1 MALRRL
7 ARIIRQNATA
17 AIAAA
22 AALITMLVVPPDAA
36 YLGYFDVGTLAC
48 LFALLAVI
56 RALRNAGFFESIAR
70 AVVRRFKTLR
80 GLGCAL
86 VGVTLVCS
94 MFATNDM
101 ALLMLLPLSTVTL
114 ASTGNERALP
124 FAFVMQA
131 IAANL
136 GGMILPFGNPQ
147 NIFLASR
154 FSIGFGDFLAAM
166 ALPFGVSI
174 ALIALCCAIGFKP
187 TPLESAAAAAAPANA
202 KAKENAKTGT
212 PSAKRTAAATAAA
225 NPAESA
231 PSPALAAPAAPN
243 PASTTSAA
251 APSSAPAPLPRARI
265 ALYLALF
272 AFSLGMVFKVVPPAA
287 GATVVAVALLFAD
300 RRALAHVDWGL
311 LATFALFFVFSG
323 NMARIPEVQ
332 GFFQALLGQSTLLTS
347 ALASQAISNVPAA
360 ILLAPF
366 ADGWRAL
373 LVGVNVG
380 GAGTL
385 IASLAS
391 LIAFNHFR
399 AIKRGMKRPGIRAL
413 STKRYLALFS
423 ALNFGFLAVLL
434 AVCLAAGI

>member
-17 AIAAA
+17 SIAAA
-22 AALITMLVVPPDAA
+22 AALVTMLFVPPDAA
-36 YLGYFDVGTLAC
+36 YLGYFDLNTLAC

-56 RALRNAGFFESIAR
+56 RALRNAGFFETIAH

-124 FAFVMQA
+124 FTFVMQA

-147 NIFLASR
+147 NIFLNSR
-154 FSIGFGDFLAAM
+154 FGIAFPDFLATM
-166 ALPFGVSI
+166 ALPFAVSVI
-174 ALIALCCAIGFKP
+174 LIALCCFVGFK
-187 TPLESAAAAAAPANA
+187 AAPLSSSGA
-202 KAKENAKTGT
+202 
-212 PSAKRTAAATAAA
+212 PDAAS
-225 NPAESA
+225 ER
-231 PSPALAAPAAPN
+231 
-243 PASTTSAA
+243 
-251 APSSAPAPLPRARI
+251 APLPRAKT
-265 ALYLALF
+265 ALYLVLF
-272 AFSLGMVFKVVPPAA
+272 ALSLGMVFRVVPFVAGVVIVAA
-287 GATVVAVALLFAD
+287 ALLFAD

-332 GFFQALLGQSTLLTS
+332 GFFSMLLGQSTLVTS
-347 ALASQAISNVPAA
+347 ALASQVISNVPAA

-366 ADGWRAL
+366 VDGYQSL
-373 LVGVNVG
+373 LIGVNIG

-399 AIKRGMKRPGIRAL
+399 AIKRGMKRPGIQAL

-423 ALNFGFLAVLL
+423 ALNFAFLAVLL
-434 AVCLAAGI
+434 AVCLAAGF

>member
-17 AIAAA
+17 SIAAA
-22 AALITMLVVPPDAA
+22 AALVTMLFVPPDAA
-36 YLGYFDVGTLAC
+36 YLGYFDLNTLAC

-56 RALRNAGFFESIAR
+56 RALRNAGFFETIAH

-124 FAFVMQA
+124 FTFVMQA

-147 NIFLASR
+147 NIFLNSR
-154 FSIGFGDFLAAM
+154 FGIAFPDFLATM
-166 ALPFGVSI
+166 ALPFAVSVI
-174 ALIALCCAIGFKP
+174 LIALCCLAGFKAI
-187 TPLESAAAAAAPANA
+187 PLSSSGVPDAD
-202 KAKENAKTGT
+202 
-212 PSAKRTAAATAAA
+212 
-225 NPAESA
+225 
-231 PSPALAAPAAPN
+231 
-243 PASTTSAA
+243 ASER
-251 APSSAPAPLPRARI
+251 APLPRAKT
-265 ALYLALF
+265 ALYLVLF
-272 AFSLGMVFKVVPPAA
+272 ALSLGMVFRVVPFVAGVVIVAA
-287 GATVVAVALLFAD
+287 ALLFAD
-300 RRALAHVDWGL
+300 LRALAHVDWGL

-332 GFFQALLGQSTLLTS
+332 GFFSMLLGQSTLVTS
-347 ALASQAISNVPAA
+347 ALASQVISNVPAA

-366 ADGWRAL
+366 VDGYQPL
-373 LVGVNVG
+373 LIGVTIG

-399 AIKRGMKRPGIRAL
+399 AIKRGMKRPGIQAL
-413 STKRYLALFS
+413 STKRYLMLFS
-423 ALNFGFLAVLL
+423 ALNFAFLAVLL
-434 AVCLAAGI
+434 AVCLAAGF

>member
-1 MALRRL
+1 MALRRF

-17 AIAAA
+17 SIAAL
-22 AALITMLVVPPDAA
+22 AALVTMLFVPPDAA
-36 YLGYFDVGTLAC
+36 YLGYFDLNTLAC

-56 RALRNAGFFESIAR
+56 RALRNAGFFETVAQ
-70 AVVRRFKTLR
+70 AVIRRFKTLR

-86 VGVTLVCS
+86 VGVTLICS

-124 FAFVMQA
+124 FTFVMQA

-147 NIFLASR
+147 NIFLNSR
-154 FSIGFGDFLAAM
+154 FGIAFPDFLATM
-166 ALPFGVSI
+166 ALPFGVSV
-174 ALIALCCAIGFKP
+174 ALIALCCLAGFKATTLSSSSVP
-187 TPLESAAAAAAPANA
+187 GIDAAD
-202 KAKENAKTGT
+202 
-212 PSAKRTAAATAAA
+212 RT
-225 NPAESA
+225 
-231 PSPALAAPAAPN
+231 
-243 PASTTSAA
+243 
-251 APSSAPAPLPRARI
+251 PLPRAKT

-272 AFSLGMVFKVVPPAA
+272 ALSLGMVFRVVPFAV
-287 GATVVAVALLFAD
+287 GVVIVAIALLFAD

-332 GFFQALLGQSTLLTS
+332 GFFSMLLGQSTLITS
-347 ALASQAISNVPAA
+347 TLASQVISNVPAA

-366 ADGWRAL
+366 VDGYHSL
-373 LVGVNVG
+373 LVGVNIG

-399 AIKRGMKRPGIRAL
+399 AIKRGMKRPGIKAL

-423 ALNFGFLAVLL
+423 ALNFAFLAVLL
-434 AVCLAAGI
+434 AICLAAGY

>member
-17 AIAAA
+17 SIAAA
-22 AALITMLVVPPDAA
+22 AALVTMLFVPPDAA
-36 YLGYFDVGTLAC
+36 YLGYFDLNTLAC

-56 RALRNAGFFESIAR
+56 RALRNAGFFETVAH

-124 FAFVMQA
+124 FTFVMQA

-147 NIFLASR
+147 NIFLNSR
-154 FSIGFGDFLAAM
+154 FGIAFPDFLATM
-166 ALPFGVSI
+166 ALPFAVSVI
-174 ALIALCCAIGFKP
+174 LIALCCLAGFKA
-187 TPLESAAAAAAPANA
+187 TPLSSSGVPDAD
-202 KAKENAKTGT
+202 
-212 PSAKRTAAATAAA
+212 
-225 NPAESA
+225 
-231 PSPALAAPAAPN
+231 
-243 PASTTSAA
+243 ASER
-251 APSSAPAPLPRARI
+251 APLPRAKT
-265 ALYLALF
+265 ALYLVLF
-272 AFSLGMVFKVVPPAA
+272 ALSLGMVFRVVPFVAGVVIVAA
-287 GATVVAVALLFAD
+287 ALLFAD
-300 RRALAHVDWGL
+300 RCALAHVDWGL

-332 GFFQALLGQSTLLTS
+332 GFFSMLLGQSTLVTS
-347 ALASQAISNVPAA
+347 ALASQVISNVPAA

-366 ADGWRAL
+366 VDGYQSL
-373 LVGVNVG
+373 LIGVNIG

-399 AIKRGMKRPGIRAL
+399 AIKRGMKRPGIQAL

-423 ALNFGFLAVLL
+423 ALNFAFLAVLL
-434 AVCLAAGI
+434 TVCLAAGF

>member
-17 AIAAA
+17 SIAAT
-22 AALITMLVVPPDAA
+22 AALVTMLFVPPDAA
-36 YLGYFDVGTLAC
+36 YLGYFDLNTLAC

-56 RALRNAGFFESIAR
+56 RALRNAGFFETVAH

-124 FAFVMQA
+124 FTFVMQA

-147 NIFLASR
+147 NIFLNSR
-154 FSIGFGDFLAAM
+154 FGIAFPDFLATM
-166 ALPFGVSI
+166 ALPFAVSVI
-174 ALIALCCAIGFKP
+174 LIALCCLAGFKA
-187 TPLESAAAAAAPANA
+187 TPLSSSGVPDAD
-202 KAKENAKTGT
+202 
-212 PSAKRTAAATAAA
+212 
-225 NPAESA
+225 
-231 PSPALAAPAAPN
+231 
-243 PASTTSAA
+243 ASER
-251 APSSAPAPLPRARI
+251 APLPRAKT
-265 ALYLALF
+265 ALYLVLF
-272 AFSLGMVFKVVPPAA
+272 ELSLGMVFRVVPFVAGVVIVAA
-287 GATVVAVALLFAD
+287 ALLFAD

-332 GFFQALLGQSTLLTS
+332 GFFSMLLGQSTLVTS
-347 ALASQAISNVPAA
+347 ALASQVISNVPAA

-366 ADGWRAL
+366 VDGYQSL
-373 LVGVNVG
+373 LIGVNIG

-391 LIAFNHFR
+391 LIALNHFR
-399 AIKRGMKRPGIRAL
+399 AIKRGMKRPGIQAL

-423 ALNFGFLAVLL
+423 ALNFAFLAVLL
-434 AVCLAAGI
+434 AVCLAAGF

>member
-1 MALRRL
+1 
-7 ARIIRQNATA
+7 
-17 AIAAA
+17 
-22 AALITMLVVPPDAA
+22 
-36 YLGYFDVGTLAC
+36 
-48 LFALLAVI
+48 
-56 RALRNAGFFESIAR
+56 
-70 AVVRRFKTLR
+70 
-80 GLGCAL
+80 
-86 VGVTLVCS
+86 
-94 MFATNDM
+94 
-101 ALLMLLPLSTVTL
+101 
-114 ASTGNERALP
+114 
-124 FAFVMQA
+124 
-131 IAANL
+131 
-136 GGMILPFGNPQ
+136 
-147 NIFLASR
+147 
-154 FSIGFGDFLAAM
+154 
-166 ALPFGVSI
+166 
-174 ALIALCCAIGFKP
+174 
-187 TPLESAAAAAAPANA
+187 
-202 KAKENAKTGT
+202 
-212 PSAKRTAAATAAA
+212 
-225 NPAESA
+225 
-231 PSPALAAPAAPN
+231 
-243 PASTTSAA
+243 
-251 APSSAPAPLPRARI
+251 
-265 ALYLALF
+265 
-272 AFSLGMVFKVVPPAA
+272 MVFKVVPPAA

>member
-17 AIAAA
+17 SIAAA
-22 AALITMLVVPPDAA
+22 AALVTILFVPPDAA
-36 YLGYFDVGTLAC
+36 YLGYFDLNTLAC

-56 RALRNAGFFESIAR
+56 RALRNAGFFETVAH

-124 FAFVMQA
+124 FTFVMQA

-147 NIFLASR
+147 NIFLNSR
-154 FSIGFGDFLAAM
+154 FGIAFPDFLATM
-166 ALPFGVSI
+166 ALPFAVSVI
-174 ALIALCCAIGFKP
+174 LIALCCLAGFKA
-187 TPLESAAAAAAPANA
+187 TPLSSSGVPDAD
-202 KAKENAKTGT
+202 
-212 PSAKRTAAATAAA
+212 
-225 NPAESA
+225 
-231 PSPALAAPAAPN
+231 
-243 PASTTSAA
+243 TSER
-251 APSSAPAPLPRARI
+251 APLPRAKT
-265 ALYLALF
+265 ALYLVLF
-272 AFSLGMVFKVVPPAA
+272 ALSLGMVFRVVPFVAGVVIVAA
-287 GATVVAVALLFAD
+287 ALLFAD

-332 GFFQALLGQSTLLTS
+332 GFFSMLLGQSTLVTS
-347 ALASQAISNVPAA
+347 ALASQVISNVPAA

-366 ADGWRAL
+366 VDGYQSL
-373 LVGVNVG
+373 LIGVNIG

-399 AIKRGMKRPGIRAL
+399 AIKRGMKRPGIQAL

-423 ALNFGFLAVLL
+423 ALNFAFLAVLL
-434 AVCLAAGI
+434 AVCLAAGS

>member
-17 AIAAA
+17 SIAAA
-22 AALITMLVVPPDAA
+22 AALVTMLFVPPDAA
-36 YLGYFDVGTLAC
+36 YLGYFDLNTLAC

-56 RALRNAGFFESIAR
+56 RALRNAGFFETVAH

-124 FAFVMQA
+124 FTFVMQA

-147 NIFLASR
+147 NIFLNSR
-154 FSIGFGDFLAAM
+154 FDIAFPDFLATM
-166 ALPFGVSI
+166 ALPFAVSVI
-174 ALIALCCAIGFKP
+174 LIALCCLAGFKVA
-187 TPLESAAAAAAPANA
+187 PLSSSGAPDAAAS
-202 KAKENAKTGT
+202 E
-212 PSAKRTAAATAAA
+212 R
-225 NPAESA
+225 
-231 PSPALAAPAAPN
+231 
-243 PASTTSAA
+243 
-251 APSSAPAPLPRARI
+251 APLPRAKT
-265 ALYLALF
+265 ALYLVLF
-272 AFSLGMVFKVVPPAA
+272 ALSLGMVFRVVPFVA
-287 GATVVAVALLFAD
+287 GVVIVAVALLFAD

-332 GFFQALLGQSTLLTS
+332 GFFSMLLGQSTLVTS
-347 ALASQAISNVPAA
+347 ALASQVISNVPAA

-366 ADGWRAL
+366 VDGYQSL
-373 LVGVNVG
+373 LIGVNIG

-385 IASLAS
+385 IASLTS

-399 AIKRGMKRPGIRAL
+399 AIKRGMKRPGIQAL

-423 ALNFGFLAVLL
+423 ALNFAFLAVLL
-434 AVCLAAGI
+434 AVCLAAGF

>member
-17 AIAAA
+17 FIAAA
-22 AALITMLVVPPDAA
+22 AALVTMLFVPPDA
-36 YLGYFDVGTLAC
+36 GYFDLNTLAC

-56 RALRNAGFFESIAR
+56 RALRNAGFFETVAH

-124 FAFVMQA
+124 FTFVMQA

-147 NIFLASR
+147 NIFLNSR
-154 FSIGFGDFLAAM
+154 FGIAFPDFLATM
-166 ALPFGVSI
+166 ALPFAVSVI
-174 ALIALCCAIGFKP
+174 LIALCCLAGFKA
-187 TPLESAAAAAAPANA
+187 TPLSSSGVPDAD
-202 KAKENAKTGT
+202 
-212 PSAKRTAAATAAA
+212 
-225 NPAESA
+225 
-231 PSPALAAPAAPN
+231 
-243 PASTTSAA
+243 ASER
-251 APSSAPAPLPRARI
+251 APLPRAKT
-265 ALYLALF
+265 ALYLVLF
-272 AFSLGMVFKVVPPAA
+272 ALSLGMVFRVVPFVAGVVIVAA
-287 GATVVAVALLFAD
+287 ALLFAD

-332 GFFQALLGQSTLLTS
+332 GFFSMLLGQSTLVTS
-347 ALASQAISNVPAA
+347 ALASQVISNVPAA

-366 ADGWRAL
+366 VDGYQSL
-373 LVGVNVG
+373 LIGVNIG

-399 AIKRGMKRPGIRAL
+399 AIKRGMKRPGIQAL

-423 ALNFGFLAVLL
+423 ALNFAFLAVLL
-434 AVCLAAGI
+434 AVCLAAGF

>member
-17 AIAAA
+17 SIAAA
-22 AALITMLVVPPDAA
+22 AALVTMLFVPPDAA
-36 YLGYFDVGTLAC
+36 YLGYFDLNTLAC

-56 RALRNAGFFESIAR
+56 RALRNAGFFETIAH

-124 FAFVMQA
+124 FTFVMQA

-147 NIFLASR
+147 NIFLNSR
-154 FSIGFGDFLAAM
+154 FGIAFPDFLATM
-166 ALPFGVSI
+166 ALPFAVSVI
-174 ALIALCCAIGFKP
+174 LIALCCLVGFKAA
-187 TPLESAAAAAAPANA
+187 PLSSSGAPDAAAS
-202 KAKENAKTGT
+202 E
-212 PSAKRTAAATAAA
+212 R
-225 NPAESA
+225 
-231 PSPALAAPAAPN
+231 
-243 PASTTSAA
+243 
-251 APSSAPAPLPRARI
+251 APLPRAKT
-265 ALYLALF
+265 ALHLVLF
-272 AFSLGMVFKVVPPAA
+272 ALSLGMVFRVVPFVAGVVIVAA
-287 GATVVAVALLFAD
+287 ALLFAD

-332 GFFQALLGQSTLLTS
+332 GFFSMLLGQSTLVTS
-347 ALASQAISNVPAA
+347 ALASQVISNVPAA

-366 ADGWRAL
+366 ADGFQSL
-373 LVGVNVG
+373 LIGVNIG

-399 AIKRGMKRPGIRAL
+399 AIKRGMKRPGIQAL
-413 STKRYLALFS
+413 STKRYLVLFS
-423 ALNFGFLAVLL
+423 ALNFAFLAVLL
-434 AVCLAAGI
+434 AVCLAAGF

>member
-17 AIAAA
+17 SIAAT
-22 AALITMLVVPPDAA
+22 AALVTMLFVPPDAA
-36 YLGYFDVGTLAC
+36 YLGYFDLNTLAC

-56 RALRNAGFFESIAR
+56 RALRNAGFFETVAH

-86 VGVTLVCS
+86 VGVTLACS

-124 FAFVMQA
+124 FTFVMQA

-147 NIFLASR
+147 NIFLNSR
-154 FSIGFGDFLAAM
+154 FGIAFPDFLATM
-166 ALPFGVSI
+166 ALPFAVSVI
-174 ALIALCCAIGFKP
+174 LIALCCLAGFKA
-187 TPLESAAAAAAPANA
+187 TPLSSSGVPDAD
-202 KAKENAKTGT
+202 
-212 PSAKRTAAATAAA
+212 
-225 NPAESA
+225 
-231 PSPALAAPAAPN
+231 
-243 PASTTSAA
+243 ASER
-251 APSSAPAPLPRARI
+251 APLPRAKT
-265 ALYLALF
+265 ALYLVLF
-272 AFSLGMVFKVVPPAA
+272 ALSLGMVFRVVPFVAGVVIVAA
-287 GATVVAVALLFAD
+287 ALLFAD

-332 GFFQALLGQSTLLTS
+332 GFFSMLLGQSTLVTS
-347 ALASQAISNVPAA
+347 ALASQVISNVPAA

-366 ADGWRAL
+366 VDGYQSL
-373 LVGVNVG
+373 LIGVNIG

-399 AIKRGMKRPGIRAL
+399 AIKRGMKRPGIQAL

-423 ALNFGFLAVLL
+423 ALNFAFLAVLL
-434 AVCLAAGI
+434 AVCLAAGF

>member
-17 AIAAA
+17 SIAAT
-22 AALITMLVVPPDAA
+22 AALVTMLFVPPDAA
-36 YLGYFDVGTLAC
+36 YLGYFDLNTLAC

-56 RALRNAGFFESIAR
+56 RALRNAGFFETVAH

-124 FAFVMQA
+124 FTFVMQA

-147 NIFLASR
+147 NIFLNSR
-154 FSIGFGDFLAAM
+154 FDIAFPDFLTTM
-166 ALPFGVSI
+166 ALPFAVSVI
-174 ALIALCCAIGFKP
+174 LIALCCLAGFKVA
-187 TPLESAAAAAAPANA
+187 PLSSSGAPDAAAS
-202 KAKENAKTGT
+202 E
-212 PSAKRTAAATAAA
+212 R
-225 NPAESA
+225 
-231 PSPALAAPAAPN
+231 
-243 PASTTSAA
+243 
-251 APSSAPAPLPRARI
+251 APLPRAKT
-265 ALYLALF
+265 ALYLVLF
-272 AFSLGMVFKVVPPAA
+272 ALSLGMVFRVVPFVA
-287 GATVVAVALLFAD
+287 GVVIVAVALLFAD

-332 GFFQALLGQSTLLTS
+332 GFFSMLLGQSTLVTS
-347 ALASQAISNVPAA
+347 ALASQVISNVPAA

-366 ADGWRAL
+366 VDGYQSL
-373 LVGVNVG
+373 LIGVNIG

-399 AIKRGMKRPGIRAL
+399 AIKRGMKRPGIQAL

-423 ALNFGFLAVLL
+423 ALNFAFLAVLL
-434 AVCLAAGI
+434 AVCLAAGF

>member
-17 AIAAA
+17 SIAAT
-22 AALITMLVVPPDAA
+22 AALVTMLFVPPDAA
-36 YLGYFDVGTLAC
+36 YLGYFDLNTLAC

-56 RALRNAGFFESIAR
+56 RALRNAGFFETVAH

-124 FAFVMQA
+124 FTFVMQA

-147 NIFLASR
+147 NIFLNSR
-154 FSIGFGDFLAAM
+154 FGIAFPDFLATM
-166 ALPFGVSI
+166 ALPFAVSVI
-174 ALIALCCAIGFKP
+174 LIALCCLAGFKA
-187 TPLESAAAAAAPANA
+187 TPLSSSGVPDADASE
-202 KAKENAKTGT
+202 
-212 PSAKRTAAATAAA
+212 R
-225 NPAESA
+225 
-231 PSPALAAPAAPN
+231 AL
-243 PASTTSAA
+243 
-251 APSSAPAPLPRARI
+251 LPRAKT
-265 ALYLALF
+265 ALYLVLF
-272 AFSLGMVFKVVPPAA
+272 ALSLGMVFGVVPFVAGVVIVAA
-287 GATVVAVALLFAD
+287 ALLFAD

-332 GFFQALLGQSTLLTS
+332 GFFSMLLGQSTLVTS
-347 ALASQAISNVPAA
+347 ALASQVISNVPAA

-366 ADGWRAL
+366 VDGYQSL
-373 LVGVNVG
+373 LIGVNIG

-399 AIKRGMKRPGIRAL
+399 AIKRGMKRPGIQAL

-423 ALNFGFLAVLL
+423 ALNFAFLAVLL
-434 AVCLAAGI
+434 AVCLAAGS

>member
-17 AIAAA
+17 SIAAA
-22 AALITMLVVPPDAA
+22 AALVTMLFVPPDAA
-36 YLGYFDVGTLAC
+36 YLGYFDLNTLAC

-56 RALRNAGFFESIAR
+56 RALRNAGFFETVAH

-101 ALLMLLPLSTVTL
+101 ALLMLLPLSTVTV

-124 FAFVMQA
+124 FTFVMQA
-131 IAANL
+131 IAASL

-147 NIFLASR
+147 NIFLNSR
-154 FSIGFGDFLAAM
+154 FGIAFPDFLATM
-166 ALPFGVSI
+166 ALPFAVSVI
-174 ALIALCCAIGFKP
+174 LIALCCLAGFKA
-187 TPLESAAAAAAPANA
+187 TPLSSSGVPDAD
-202 KAKENAKTGT
+202 
-212 PSAKRTAAATAAA
+212 
-225 NPAESA
+225 
-231 PSPALAAPAAPN
+231 
-243 PASTTSAA
+243 ASER
-251 APSSAPAPLPRARI
+251 APLPRAKT
-265 ALYLALF
+265 ALYLVLF
-272 AFSLGMVFKVVPPAA
+272 ALSLGMVFRVVPFVAGVVIVAA
-287 GATVVAVALLFAD
+287 ALLFAD

-332 GFFQALLGQSTLLTS
+332 GFFSMLLGQSTLVTS
-347 ALASQAISNVPAA
+347 ALASQVISNVPAA

-366 ADGWRAL
+366 VDGFQSL
-373 LVGVNVG
+373 LIGVNIG

-399 AIKRGMKRPGIRAL
+399 AIKRGMKRPGIQAL
-413 STKRYLALFS
+413 STKRYLMLFS
-423 ALNFGFLAVLL
+423 ALNFAFLAVLL
-434 AVCLAAGI
+434 AVCLAAGF

>member
-17 AIAAA
+17 SIAAT
-22 AALITMLVVPPDAA
+22 AALVTMLFVPPDAA
-36 YLGYFDVGTLAC
+36 YLGYFDLNTLAC

-56 RALRNAGFFESIAR
+56 RALRNAGFFETVAH

-124 FAFVMQA
+124 FTFVMQA

-147 NIFLASR
+147 NIFLNSR
-154 FSIGFGDFLAAM
+154 FGIAFPDFLATM
-166 ALPFGVSI
+166 ALPFAVSVI
-174 ALIALCCAIGFKP
+174 LIALCCLAGFKVA
-187 TPLESAAAAAAPANA
+187 PLSSS
-202 KAKENAKTGT
+202 GT
-212 PSAKRTAAATAAA
+212 PDAD
-225 NPAESA
+225 
-231 PSPALAAPAAPN
+231 
-243 PASTTSAA
+243 ASER
-251 APSSAPAPLPRARI
+251 APLPRAKT
-265 ALYLALF
+265 ALYLVLF
-272 AFSLGMVFKVVPPAA
+272 ALSLGMVFRVVPFVAGVVIVAA
-287 GATVVAVALLFAD
+287 ALLFAD

-332 GFFQALLGQSTLLTS
+332 GFFSMLLGQSTLVTS
-347 ALASQAISNVPAA
+347 ALASQVISNVPAA

-366 ADGWRAL
+366 VDGYQSL
-373 LVGVNVG
+373 LIGVNIG

-399 AIKRGMKRPGIRAL
+399 AIKRGMKRPGIQAL

-423 ALNFGFLAVLL
+423 ALNFAFLAVLL
-434 AVCLAAGI
+434 AVCLAAGS

>member
-17 AIAAA
+17 SIAAA
-22 AALITMLVVPPDAA
+22 AALVTMPFVPPDAA
-36 YLGYFDVGTLAC
+36 YLGYFDLNTLAC

-56 RALRNAGFFESIAR
+56 RALRNAGFFETIAH

-124 FAFVMQA
+124 FTFVMQA

-147 NIFLASR
+147 NIFLNSR
-154 FSIGFGDFLAAM
+154 FGIAFPDFLATM
-166 ALPFGVSI
+166 ALPFAVSVI
-174 ALIALCCAIGFKP
+174 LIALCCLAGFKA
-187 TPLESAAAAAAPANA
+187 TPLSSSGVPDAD
-202 KAKENAKTGT
+202 
-212 PSAKRTAAATAAA
+212 
-225 NPAESA
+225 
-231 PSPALAAPAAPN
+231 
-243 PASTTSAA
+243 ASER
-251 APSSAPAPLPRARI
+251 APLPRAKT
-265 ALYLALF
+265 ALYLVLF
-272 AFSLGMVFKVVPPAA
+272 AFSLGMVFRVVPFVAGVVIVAA
-287 GATVVAVALLFAD
+287 ALLFAD

-332 GFFQALLGQSTLLTS
+332 GFFSMLLGQSTLVTS
-347 ALASQAISNVPAA
+347 VLASQVISNVPAA

-366 ADGWRAL
+366 VDGYQSL
-373 LVGVNVG
+373 LIGVNIG

-399 AIKRGMKRPGIRAL
+399 AIKRGMKRPGIQAL

-423 ALNFGFLAVLL
+423 ALNFAFLAVLL
-434 AVCLAAGI
+434 AVCLAAGF

>member
-17 AIAAA
+17 SIAAA
-22 AALITMLVVPPDAA
+22 AALVTMLFVPPDAA
-36 YLGYFDVGTLAC
+36 YLGYFDLNTLAC

-56 RALRNAGFFESIAR
+56 RALRNAGFFETVAH

-124 FAFVMQA
+124 FTFVMQA

-147 NIFLASR
+147 NIFLNSR
-154 FSIGFGDFLAAM
+154 FDIAFPDFLATM
-166 ALPFGVSI
+166 ALPFAVSVI
-174 ALIALCCAIGFKP
+174 LIALCCLAGFKVA
-187 TPLESAAAAAAPANA
+187 PLS
-202 KAKENAKTGT
+202 
-212 PSAKRTAAATAAA
+212 S
-225 NPAESA
+225 
-231 PSPALAAPAAPN
+231 
-243 PASTTSAA
+243 
-251 APSSAPAPLPRARI
+251 SSAPDAAASERAPLPRAKT
-265 ALYLALF
+265 ALYLVLF
-272 AFSLGMVFKVVPPAA
+272 ALSLGMVFRVVPFVA
-287 GATVVAVALLFAD
+287 GVVIVAVALLFAD

-332 GFFQALLGQSTLLTS
+332 GFFSMLLGQSTLVTS
-347 ALASQAISNVPAA
+347 ALASQVISNVPAA

-366 ADGWRAL
+366 VDGYQSL
-373 LVGVNVG
+373 LIGVNIG

-399 AIKRGMKRPGIRAL
+399 AIKRGMKRPGIQAL

-423 ALNFGFLAVLL
+423 ALNFAFLAVLL
-434 AVCLAAGI
+434 AVCLAAGF

>member
-17 AIAAA
+17 SIAAT
-22 AALITMLVVPPDAA
+22 AALVTMLFVPPDAA
-36 YLGYFDVGTLAC
+36 YLGYFDLNTLAC

-56 RALRNAGFFESIAR
+56 RALRNAGFFETVAH

-124 FAFVMQA
+124 FTFVMQA

-147 NIFLASR
+147 NIFLNSR
-154 FSIGFGDFLAAM
+154 FGIAFPDFLATM
-166 ALPFGVSI
+166 ALPFAVSVI
-174 ALIALCCAIGFKP
+174 LIALCCLAGFKA
-187 TPLESAAAAAAPANA
+187 TPLSSSGAPDAAAS
-202 KAKENAKTGT
+202 E
-212 PSAKRTAAATAAA
+212 R
-225 NPAESA
+225 
-231 PSPALAAPAAPN
+231 
-243 PASTTSAA
+243 
-251 APSSAPAPLPRARI
+251 APLPRAKT
-265 ALYLALF
+265 ALYLVLF
-272 AFSLGMVFKVVPPAA
+272 ALSLGMVFRVVPFVA
-287 GATVVAVALLFAD
+287 GVVIVAVALLFAD

-332 GFFQALLGQSTLLTS
+332 GFFSMLLGQSTLVTS
-347 ALASQAISNVPAA
+347 ALASQVISNVPAA

-366 ADGWRAL
+366 VDGYQSL
-373 LVGVNVG
+373 LIGVNIG

-399 AIKRGMKRPGIRAL
+399 ASKRGMKRPGIQAL

-423 ALNFGFLAVLL
+423 ALNFAFLAVLL
-434 AVCLAAGI
+434 AVCLAAGF

>member
-17 AIAAA
+17 SIAAA
-22 AALITMLVVPPDAA
+22 AALVTMLFVPPDAA
-36 YLGYFDVGTLAC
+36 YLGYFDLNTLAC

-56 RALRNAGFFESIAR
+56 RALRNAGFFETIAH

-124 FAFVMQA
+124 FTFVMQA

-147 NIFLASR
+147 NIFLNSH
-154 FSIGFGDFLAAM
+154 FGIAFPDFLATM
-166 ALPFGVSI
+166 ALPFAVSVI
-174 ALIALCCAIGFKP
+174 LIALCCLVGFKAS
-187 TPLESAAAAAAPANA
+187 PLSSSSVPDAD
-202 KAKENAKTGT
+202 
-212 PSAKRTAAATAAA
+212 
-225 NPAESA
+225 
-231 PSPALAAPAAPN
+231 
-243 PASTTSAA
+243 ASER
-251 APSSAPAPLPRARI
+251 APLPRAKT
-265 ALYLALF
+265 ALYLVLF
-272 AFSLGMVFKVVPPAA
+272 ALSLGMVFRVVPFVAGVVIVAA
-287 GATVVAVALLFAD
+287 ALLFAD

-311 LATFALFFVFSG
+311 LSTFALFFVFSG

-332 GFFQALLGQSTLLTS
+332 GFFSMLLGQSTLVTS
-347 ALASQAISNVPAA
+347 ALASQVISNVPAA

-366 ADGWRAL
+366 ADGYQSL
-373 LVGVNVG
+373 LIGVNIG

-399 AIKRGMKRPGIRAL
+399 AIKRGMKRPGIQAL

-423 ALNFGFLAVLL
+423 ALNFAFLAVLL
-434 AVCLAAGI
+434 AVCLAAGF

>member
-17 AIAAA
+17 SIAAA
-22 AALITMLVVPPDAA
+22 AALVTMLFVPPDAA
-36 YLGYFDVGTLAC
+36 YLGYFDLNTLAC

-56 RALRNAGFFESIAR
+56 RALRNAGFFETVAH

-124 FAFVMQA
+124 FTFVMQA
-131 IAANL
+131 SAANL

-147 NIFLASR
+147 NIFLNSR
-154 FSIGFGDFLAAM
+154 FGIAFPDFLATM
-166 ALPFGVSI
+166 ALPFAVSVI
-174 ALIALCCAIGFKP
+174 LIALCCLAGFKA
-187 TPLESAAAAAAPANA
+187 TPLSSSGAPDAAAS
-202 KAKENAKTGT
+202 E
-212 PSAKRTAAATAAA
+212 R
-225 NPAESA
+225 
-231 PSPALAAPAAPN
+231 
-243 PASTTSAA
+243 
-251 APSSAPAPLPRARI
+251 APLPRAKT
-265 ALYLALF
+265 ALYLVLF
-272 AFSLGMVFKVVPPAA
+272 ALSLGMVFRVVPFVA
-287 GATVVAVALLFAD
+287 GVVIVAVALLFAD

-332 GFFQALLGQSTLLTS
+332 GFFSMLLGQSTLVTS
-347 ALASQAISNVPAA
+347 ALASQVISNVPAA

-366 ADGWRAL
+366 VDGYQSL
-373 LVGVNVG
+373 LIGVNIG

-399 AIKRGMKRPGIRAL
+399 AIKRGMKRPGIQAL

-423 ALNFGFLAVLL
+423 ALNFAFLAVLL
-434 AVCLAAGI
+434 AVCLAAGF

>member
-17 AIAAA
+17 SIAAA
-22 AALITMLVVPPDAA
+22 AALVTMLFVPPDAA
-36 YLGYFDVGTLAC
+36 YLGYFDLNTLAC

-56 RALRNAGFFESIAR
+56 RALRNAGFFETVAH

-86 VGVTLVCS
+86 VGVTLICS

-124 FAFVMQA
+124 FTFVMQA

-147 NIFLASR
+147 NIFLNSR
-154 FSIGFGDFLAAM
+154 FDIAFPDFLATM
-166 ALPFGVSI
+166 ALPFAVSVI
-174 ALIALCCAIGFKP
+174 LIALCCLAGFKVA
-187 TPLESAAAAAAPANA
+187 PLSSSGAPDAAAS
-202 KAKENAKTGT
+202 E
-212 PSAKRTAAATAAA
+212 R
-225 NPAESA
+225 
-231 PSPALAAPAAPN
+231 
-243 PASTTSAA
+243 
-251 APSSAPAPLPRARI
+251 APLPRAKT
-265 ALYLALF
+265 ALYLVLF
-272 AFSLGMVFKVVPPAA
+272 ALSLGMVFRVVPFVA
-287 GATVVAVALLFAD
+287 GVVIVAVALLFAD

-332 GFFQALLGQSTLLTS
+332 GFFSMLLGQSTLVTS
-347 ALASQAISNVPAA
+347 ALASQVISNVPAA

-366 ADGWRAL
+366 VDGYQPL
-373 LVGVNVG
+373 LIGVNIG

-399 AIKRGMKRPGIRAL
+399 AIKRGMKRPGIQAL

-423 ALNFGFLAVLL
+423 ALNFAFLAVLL
-434 AVCLAAGI
+434 AVCLAAGS

>member
-7 ARIIRQNATA
+7 ARIIRQNVTA
-17 AIAAA
+17 SIAAL
-22 AALITMLVVPPDAA
+22 AALVTMLFVPPDAA
-36 YLGYFDVGTLAC
+36 YLGYFDLNTLAC

-56 RALRNAGFFESIAR
+56 RALRNAGFFETVAQ
-70 AVVRRFKTLR
+70 AVIRRFKTLR

-101 ALLMLLPLSTVTL
+101 ALLMLLPLSTVAL

-124 FAFVMQA
+124 FTFVMQA

-147 NIFLASR
+147 NIFLNSR
-154 FSIGFGDFLAAM
+154 FGIAFPDFLATM
-166 ALPFGVSI
+166 ALPFGVSV
-174 ALIALCCAIGFKP
+174 ALIALCCLVGFKA
-187 TPLESAAAAAAPANA
+187 TTL
-202 KAKENAKTGT
+202 
-212 PSAKRTAAATAAA
+212 PS
-225 NPAESA
+225 
-231 PSPALAAPAAPN
+231 
-243 PASTTSAA
+243 
-251 APSSAPAPLPRARI
+251 SSAPGVDAADRTPLPRAKT

-272 AFSLGMVFKVVPPAA
+272 ALSLGMVFRVVPFAI
-287 GATVVAVALLFAD
+287 GVVIVAIALLFAD

-332 GFFQALLGQSTLLTS
+332 GFFSMLLGQSTLITS

-366 ADGWRAL
+366 VDGYQSL
-373 LVGVNVG
+373 LIGVNIG

-399 AIKRGMKRPGIRAL
+399 AIKRGMKRPGIKAL

-423 ALNFGFLAVLL
+423 ALNFAFLAVLL
-434 AVCLAAGI
+434 AICLAAGY

>member
-17 AIAAA
+17 SIAAA
-22 AALITMLVVPPDAA
+22 AALVTMLFVPPDAA
-36 YLGYFDVGTLAC
+36 YLGYFDLNTLAC

-56 RALRNAGFFESIAR
+56 RALRNAGFFETIAH

-124 FAFVMQA
+124 FTFVMQA

-147 NIFLASR
+147 NIFLNSH
-154 FSIGFGDFLAAM
+154 FGIAFPDFLATM
-166 ALPFGVSI
+166 ALPFAVSVI
-174 ALIALCCAIGFKP
+174 LIALCCLAGFKAS
-187 TPLESAAAAAAPANA
+187 PLSSSSVPDAD
-202 KAKENAKTGT
+202 
-212 PSAKRTAAATAAA
+212 
-225 NPAESA
+225 
-231 PSPALAAPAAPN
+231 
-243 PASTTSAA
+243 ASER
-251 APSSAPAPLPRARI
+251 APLPRAKT
-265 ALYLALF
+265 ALYLVLF
-272 AFSLGMVFKVVPPAA
+272 ALSLGMVFRVVPFVAGVVIVAA
-287 GATVVAVALLFAD
+287 ALLFAD

-332 GFFQALLGQSTLLTS
+332 GFFSMLLGQSTLVTS
-347 ALASQAISNVPAA
+347 ALASQVISNVPAA

-366 ADGWRAL
+366 ADGYQSL
-373 LVGVNVG
+373 LIGVNIG

-399 AIKRGMKRPGIRAL
+399 AIKRGMKRPGIQAL

-423 ALNFGFLAVLL
+423 ALNFAFLAMLL
-434 AVCLAAGI
+434 AVCLAAGF

>member
-17 AIAAA
+17 SIAAA
-22 AALITMLVVPPDAA
+22 AALVTMLFVPPDAA
-36 YLGYFDVGTLAC
+36 YLGYFDLNTLAC

-56 RALRNAGFFESIAR
+56 RALRNAGFFETIAH

-124 FAFVMQA
+124 FTFVMQA

-147 NIFLASR
+147 NIFLNSR
-154 FSIGFGDFLAAM
+154 FGIAFPDFLATM
-166 ALPFGVSI
+166 ALPFAVSVI
-174 ALIALCCAIGFKP
+174 LIALCCLVGFKAA
-187 TPLESAAAAAAPANA
+187 PLSSSGAPDAAAS
-202 KAKENAKTGT
+202 E
-212 PSAKRTAAATAAA
+212 R
-225 NPAESA
+225 
-231 PSPALAAPAAPN
+231 
-243 PASTTSAA
+243 
-251 APSSAPAPLPRARI
+251 APLPRAKT
-265 ALYLALF
+265 ALYLVLF
-272 AFSLGMVFKVVPPAA
+272 ALSLGMVFRVVSFVAGVVIVAA
-287 GATVVAVALLFAD
+287 ALLFAD

-332 GFFQALLGQSTLLTS
+332 GFFSMLLGQSTLVTS
-347 ALASQAISNVPAA
+347 ALASQVISNVPAA

-366 ADGWRAL
+366 VDGYQSL
-373 LVGVNVG
+373 LIGVNIG

-399 AIKRGMKRPGIRAL
+399 AIKRGMKRPGIQAL

-423 ALNFGFLAVLL
+423 ALNFAFLAVLL
-434 AVCLAAGI
+434 AVCLAAGF

>member
-17 AIAAA
+17 SIAAA
-22 AALITMLVVPPDAA
+22 AALVTMLFVPPDAA
-36 YLGYFDVGTLAC
+36 YLGYFDLNTLAC

-56 RALRNAGFFESIAR
+56 RALRNAGFFETIAH

-124 FAFVMQA
+124 FIFVMQA

-147 NIFLASR
+147 NIFLNSR
-154 FSIGFGDFLAAM
+154 FGIAFPDFLATM
-166 ALPFGVSI
+166 ALPFAVSVI
-174 ALIALCCAIGFKP
+174 LIALCCLVGFKAA
-187 TPLESAAAAAAPANA
+187 PLSSSGAPDAAAS
-202 KAKENAKTGT
+202 E
-212 PSAKRTAAATAAA
+212 R
-225 NPAESA
+225 
-231 PSPALAAPAAPN
+231 
-243 PASTTSAA
+243 
-251 APSSAPAPLPRARI
+251 APLPRAKT
-265 ALYLALF
+265 ALYLVLF
-272 AFSLGMVFKVVPPAA
+272 ALSLGMVFRVVPFVAGVVIVAA
-287 GATVVAVALLFAD
+287 ALLFAD

-332 GFFQALLGQSTLLTS
+332 GFFSMLLGQSTLVTS
-347 ALASQAISNVPAA
+347 ALASQVISNVPAA

-366 ADGWRAL
+366 VDGYQSL
-373 LVGVNVG
+373 LIGVNIG

-399 AIKRGMKRPGIRAL
+399 AIKRGMKRPGIQAL

-423 ALNFGFLAVLL
+423 ALNFAFLAVLL
-434 AVCLAAGI
+434 AVCLAAGF

>member
-17 AIAAA
+17 SIAAA
-22 AALITMLVVPPDAA
+22 AALVTMLFVPPDAA
-36 YLGYFDVGTLAC
+36 YLGYFDLNTLAC

-56 RALRNAGFFESIAR
+56 RALRNAGFFETIAH

-124 FAFVMQA
+124 FTFVMQA

-147 NIFLASR
+147 NIFLNSR
-154 FSIGFGDFLAAM
+154 FGIAFPDFLATM
-166 ALPFGVSI
+166 ALPFAVSVI
-174 ALIALCCAIGFKP
+174 LIALCCLAGFKA
-187 TPLESAAAAAAPANA
+187 TPLSSSGVPDAD
-202 KAKENAKTGT
+202 
-212 PSAKRTAAATAAA
+212 
-225 NPAESA
+225 
-231 PSPALAAPAAPN
+231 
-243 PASTTSAA
+243 ASER
-251 APSSAPAPLPRARI
+251 APLPRAKT
-265 ALYLALF
+265 ALYLVLF
-272 AFSLGMVFKVVPPAA
+272 ALSLGMVFHVVPFVAGVVIVAA
-287 GATVVAVALLFAD
+287 ALLFAD

-332 GFFQALLGQSTLLTS
+332 GFFSMLLGQSTLVTS
-347 ALASQAISNVPAA
+347 ALASQVISNVPAA

-366 ADGWRAL
+366 VDGYQSL
-373 LVGVNVG
+373 LIGVNIG

-399 AIKRGMKRPGIRAL
+399 AIKRGMKRPGIQAL

-423 ALNFGFLAVLL
+423 ALNFAFLAVLL
-434 AVCLAAGI
+434 AVCLAAGF

>member
-17 AIAAA
+17 SIAAT
-22 AALITMLVVPPDAA
+22 AALVTMLFVPPDAA
-36 YLGYFDVGTLAC
+36 YLGYFDLNTLAC

-56 RALRNAGFFESIAR
+56 RALRNAGFFETVAH

-124 FAFVMQA
+124 FTFVMQA

-147 NIFLASR
+147 NIFLNSR
-154 FSIGFGDFLAAM
+154 FGIAFPDFLATM
-166 ALPFGVSI
+166 ALPFAVSVI
-174 ALIALCCAIGFKP
+174 LIALCCLAGFKA
-187 TPLESAAAAAAPANA
+187 TPLSSSGVPDAD
-202 KAKENAKTGT
+202 
-212 PSAKRTAAATAAA
+212 
-225 NPAESA
+225 
-231 PSPALAAPAAPN
+231 
-243 PASTTSAA
+243 ASER
-251 APSSAPAPLPRARI
+251 APLPRAKT
-265 ALYLALF
+265 ALYLVLF
-272 AFSLGMVFKVVPPAA
+272 ALSLGMVFGVVPFVAGVVIVAA
-287 GATVVAVALLFAD
+287 ALLFAD

-332 GFFQALLGQSTLLTS
+332 GFFSMLLGQSTLVTS
-347 ALASQAISNVPAA
+347 ALASQVISNVPAA

-366 ADGWRAL
+366 VDGYQSL
-373 LVGVNVG
+373 LIGVNIG

-399 AIKRGMKRPGIRAL
+399 AIKRGMKRPGIQAL

-423 ALNFGFLAVLL
+423 ALNFAFLAVLL
-434 AVCLAAGI
+434 AVCLAAGF

>member
-17 AIAAA
+17 SIAAA
-22 AALITMLVVPPDAA
+22 AALVTMLFVPPDAA
-36 YLGYFDVGTLAC
+36 YLGYFDLNTLAC

-56 RALRNAGFFESIAR
+56 RALRNAGFFETVAH

-124 FAFVMQA
+124 FTFVMQA

-147 NIFLASR
+147 NIFLNSR
-154 FSIGFGDFLAAM
+154 FDIAFPDFLATM
-166 ALPFGVSI
+166 ALPFAVSVI
-174 ALIALCCAIGFKP
+174 LIALCCLAGFKVA
-187 TPLESAAAAAAPANA
+187 PLSSSGAPDAAAS
-202 KAKENAKTGT
+202 E
-212 PSAKRTAAATAAA
+212 R
-225 NPAESA
+225 
-231 PSPALAAPAAPN
+231 
-243 PASTTSAA
+243 
-251 APSSAPAPLPRARI
+251 APLPRAKT
-265 ALYLALF
+265 ALYLVLF
-272 AFSLGMVFKVVPPAA
+272 ALSLGMVFRVVPFVAGVVIVAA
-287 GATVVAVALLFAD
+287 ALLFAD

-332 GFFQALLGQSTLLTS
+332 GFFSMLLGQSTLVTS
-347 ALASQAISNVPAA
+347 ALASQVISNVPAA

-366 ADGWRAL
+366 VDGCQSL
-373 LVGVNVG
+373 LIGVNIG

-399 AIKRGMKRPGIRAL
+399 AIKRGMKRPGIQAL

-423 ALNFGFLAVLL
+423 ALNFAFLAVLL
-434 AVCLAAGI
+434 AVCLAAGS

>member
-7 ARIIRQNATA
+7 ARTIRQNATA
-17 AIAAA
+17 SIAAA
-22 AALITMLVVPPDAA
+22 AALVTMLFVPPDAA
-36 YLGYFDVGTLAC
+36 YLGYFDLNTLAC

-56 RALRNAGFFESIAR
+56 RALRNAGFFETIAH

-124 FAFVMQA
+124 FTFVMQA

-147 NIFLASR
+147 NIFLNSR
-154 FSIGFGDFLAAM
+154 FGIAFPDFLVTM
-166 ALPFGVSI
+166 ALPFAVSVI
-174 ALIALCCAIGFKP
+174 LIALCCLAGFKA
-187 TPLESAAAAAAPANA
+187 TPLSSSGVPDAD
-202 KAKENAKTGT
+202 
-212 PSAKRTAAATAAA
+212 
-225 NPAESA
+225 
-231 PSPALAAPAAPN
+231 
-243 PASTTSAA
+243 ASER
-251 APSSAPAPLPRARI
+251 APLPRAKT
-265 ALYLALF
+265 ALYLVLF
-272 AFSLGMVFKVVPPAA
+272 ALSLGMVFRVVPFVAGVVIVAA
-287 GATVVAVALLFAD
+287 ALLFAD

-332 GFFQALLGQSTLLTS
+332 GFFSMLLGQSTLVTS
-347 ALASQAISNVPAA
+347 ALASQVISNVPAA

-366 ADGWRAL
+366 VDGYQSL
-373 LVGVNVG
+373 LIGVNIG

-399 AIKRGMKRPGIRAL
+399 AIKRGMKRPGIQAL
-413 STKRYLALFS
+413 STKRYLVLFS
-423 ALNFGFLAVLL
+423 ALNFAFLAVLL
-434 AVCLAAGI
+434 AVCLAAGF

>member
-17 AIAAA
+17 SIAAA
-22 AALITMLVVPPDAA
+22 AALVTMLFVPPDAA
-36 YLGYFDVGTLAC
+36 YLGYFDLNTLAC

-56 RALRNAGFFESIAR
+56 RALRNAGFFETVAH

-124 FAFVMQA
+124 FTFVMQA

-147 NIFLASR
+147 NIFLNSR
-154 FSIGFGDFLAAM
+154 FGIAFPDFLATM
-166 ALPFGVSI
+166 ALPFAVSVI
-174 ALIALCCAIGFKP
+174 LIALCCLAGFKAA
-187 TPLESAAAAAAPANA
+187 PLSSSGAPDAAASERAPL
-202 KAKENAKTGT
+202 
-212 PSAKRTAAATAAA
+212 PSAK
-225 NPAESA
+225 
-231 PSPALAAPAAPN
+231 
-243 PASTTSAA
+243 TT
-251 APSSAPAPLPRARI
+251 
-265 ALYLALF
+265 LYLVLF
-272 AFSLGMVFKVVPPAA
+272 ALSLGMVFRVVPFVAGVVIVAA
-287 GATVVAVALLFAD
+287 VLLFAD

-332 GFFQALLGQSTLLTS
+332 GFFSMLLGQSTLVTS
-347 ALASQAISNVPAA
+347 ALASQVISNVPAA

-366 ADGWRAL
+366 VDGYQSL
-373 LVGVNVG
+373 LIGVNIG

-399 AIKRGMKRPGIRAL
+399 AIKRGMKRPGIQAL

-423 ALNFGFLAVLL
+423 ALNFAFLAVLL
-434 AVCLAAGI
+434 AVCLAAGF

>member
-7 ARIIRQNATA
+7 VHIIRQNATA
-17 AIAAA
+17 SIAAA
-22 AALITMLVVPPDAA
+22 AALVTMLFVPPDAA
-36 YLGYFDVGTLAC
+36 YLGYFDLNTLAC

-56 RALRNAGFFESIAR
+56 RALRNAGFFETIAH

-124 FAFVMQA
+124 FTFVMQA

-147 NIFLASR
+147 NIFLNSR
-154 FSIGFGDFLAAM
+154 FGIAFPDFLATM
-166 ALPFGVSI
+166 ALPFAVSVI
-174 ALIALCCAIGFKP
+174 LIALCCLVGFKAA
-187 TPLESAAAAAAPANA
+187 PLSSSGAPDAAAS
-202 KAKENAKTGT
+202 E
-212 PSAKRTAAATAAA
+212 R
-225 NPAESA
+225 
-231 PSPALAAPAAPN
+231 
-243 PASTTSAA
+243 
-251 APSSAPAPLPRARI
+251 APLPRAKT
-265 ALYLALF
+265 ALYLVLF
-272 AFSLGMVFKVVPPAA
+272 ALSLGMVFRVVSFVAGVVIVAA
-287 GATVVAVALLFAD
+287 ALLFAD

-332 GFFQALLGQSTLLTS
+332 GFFSMLLGQSTLVTS
-347 ALASQAISNVPAA
+347 ALASQVISNVPAA

-366 ADGWRAL
+366 VDGYQSL
-373 LVGVNVG
+373 LIGVNIG

-399 AIKRGMKRPGIRAL
+399 AIKRGMKRPGIQAL

-423 ALNFGFLAVLL
+423 ALNFAFLAVLL
-434 AVCLAAGI
+434 AVCLAAGF

>member
-17 AIAAA
+17 SIAAT
-22 AALITMLVVPPDAA
+22 AALVTMLFVPPDAA
-36 YLGYFDVGTLAC
+36 YLGYFDLNTLAC

-56 RALRNAGFFESIAR
+56 RALRNAGFFETVAH

-124 FAFVMQA
+124 FTFVMQA

-147 NIFLASR
+147 NIFLNSR
-154 FSIGFGDFLAAM
+154 FGIAFPDFLATM
-166 ALPFGVSI
+166 ALPFAVSVI
-174 ALIALCCAIGFKP
+174 LIALCCLAGFKA
-187 TPLESAAAAAAPANA
+187 TPLSSSGAPDAAAS
-202 KAKENAKTGT
+202 E
-212 PSAKRTAAATAAA
+212 R
-225 NPAESA
+225 
-231 PSPALAAPAAPN
+231 
-243 PASTTSAA
+243 
-251 APSSAPAPLPRARI
+251 APLPRAKT
-265 ALYLALF
+265 ALYLVLF
-272 AFSLGMVFKVVPPAA
+272 ALSLGMVFRVVPFVA
-287 GATVVAVALLFAD
+287 GVVIVAVALLFAD

-332 GFFQALLGQSTLLTS
+332 GFFSMLLGQSTLVTS
-347 ALASQAISNVPAA
+347 ALASQVISNVPAA

-366 ADGWRAL
+366 VDGYQSL
-373 LVGVNVG
+373 LIGVNIG

-399 AIKRGMKRPGIRAL
+399 AIKRGMKRPGIQAL

-423 ALNFGFLAVLL
+423 ALNFAFLAVLL
-434 AVCLAAGI
+434 AVCLAAGF